1 MIYNR
6 ALMWKQSGIVHDCR
20 GLMLAFDK
28 GGPSQPMIS
37 PVEHDLQ
44 PGIDVQEGRYSI

>member
-6 ALMWKQSGIVHDCR
+6 ALMRKKSGIVYDCR

-28 GGPSQPMIS
+28 GEACQPMIS
-37 PVEHDLQ
+37 EVDYLQ
-44 PGIDVQEGRYSI
+44 PGIDVQAIRYSR